1 MRGGADL
8 LRLNLLQTA
17 TVVFEGDLPL
27 LVCSRSRTRG
37 CIVIGVEGVT
47 GMLDRRLHGE

>member
-8 LRLNLLQTA
+8 LLLNLPHTA
-17 TVVFEGDLPL
+17 TVVFGGDLPL
-27 LVCSRSRTRG
+27 LVCSRSRTRA

-47 GMLDRRLHGE
+47 SMLDRRLHGE